1 MACRATLGEAAGV
14 PLHYPGHLPSPIDAQ
29 TIRSTVD
36 LLDLPFAFSQT
47 SLLDESQ
54 FTREAARRGVALE
67 RGELEELHR
76 RGVLVPFFRIHARP
90 ISPVRTAA
98 TDRPA
103 TSTEWHLHRLHRE
116 GLLADPGA
124 RAFTPWPAKARR
136 PTFYFSIY
144 QLLAL
149 RSLRHVQ
156 ARMEVTRTA
165 ESLTWRLPR
174 LAKHERQ
181 THARAR
187 ALAIVLEVLSTR
199 YRPRVMSVLRSP
211 SDDLY
216 ALVDDHDPQTES
228 LFLQLDPNV
237 LLRQAESLL
246 ANARHFDPLGKW
258 HRVTRVA
265 NPRRWDDLQHD
276 ALIAQE
282 QRVAAEVILQ
292 FLEDEAK
299 HGRADP
305 IPGVSSEW
313 WEPRHERLTVD
324 QRERAETIMDF
335 RLSDRPAVYLAV
347 EGQTEV
353 TMVAK
358 VLSLAGFDPLSSWV
372 SVIDLEG
379 VDRDVNLLARAVAVP
394 RLDPQGHRGAR
405 IISPL
410 TALMVVAD
418 PERKYASARSR
429 SQVRVRMIEEVVK
442 SLPAALRTDAM
453 RRDLEY
459 LIHLQAW
466 PDEFEFAHFSN
477 TELAHA
483 VRSVTSGQ
491 RPSENEL
498 RQALR
503 SAREARRPI
512 KSVWSHWR
520 MKPSKVALAACL
532 WPVLEEKIEN
542 PRSRRALPVVDVVQR
557 AIDISNEVRIA
568 REMAVEE

>member
-1 MACRATLGEAAGV
+1 M
-14 PLHYPGHLPSPIDAQ
+14 
-29 TIRSTVD
+29 
-36 LLDLPFAFSQT
+36 
-47 SLLDESQ
+47 
-54 FTREAARRGVALE
+54 
-67 RGELEELHR
+67 
-76 RGVLVPFFRIHARP
+76 PFFRIHKRRVGPSRP
-90 ISPVRTAA
+90 SAQDVVAA
-98 TDRPA
+98 P
-103 TSTEWHLHRLHRE
+103 TEWHLHRLRNH
-116 GLLADPGA
+116 GLLADPGT
-124 RAFTPWPAKARR
+124 RRFTLWPEKPRR
-136 PTFYFSIY
+136 PVLYFSIY

-156 ARMEVTRTA
+156 ARMDVRRTEEGLA
-165 ESLTWRLPR
+165 WHLLPLT
-174 LAKHERQ
+174 KHEGQ
-181 THARAR
+181 AHARAR
-187 ALAIVLEVLSTR
+187 ALAIVLEVLSPR
-199 YRPRVMSVLRSP
+199 YRPRVMSMLRSP

-216 ALVDDHDPQTES
+216 ALVDDHDPERES
-228 LFLQLDPNV
+228 LFLQLDPHV

-258 HRVTRVA
+258 HRVTRIA

-282 QRVAAEVILQ
+282 QRVAAEMILQ

-305 IPGVSSEW
+305 IPAVSDQW

-353 TMVAK
+353 TIVTKA
-358 VLSLAGFDPLSSWV
+358 LNLAGFDPLSSWV

-394 RLDPQGHRGAR
+394 RLDPEGHRGAR

-418 PERKYASARSR
+418 PERKYASERSR
-429 SQVRVRMIEEVVK
+429 SQVRARMIEEVVK
-442 SLPAALRTDAM
+442 SLPASLRTDAM

-459 LIHLQAW
+459 LIHLHAW
-466 PDEFEFAHFSN
+466 PEEFEFAHFSN

-483 VRSVTSGQ
+483 IRSVTSGQ

-498 RQALR
+498 RRAVR
-503 SAREARRPI
+503 SARAARRPI
-512 KSVWSHWR
+512 KTVWAHWR
-520 MKPSKVALAACL
+520 RKPSKVALAQFL
-532 WPVLEEKIEN
+532 WPVLKEKIEN
-542 PRSRRALPVVDVVQR
+542 PRSRRALPIVEVVER